1 MWLSES
7 AWCHTVPKSSRAP
20 EQVPWSKVSLVAL
33 ALLSKAASVLCH
45 SKEGRLGN
53 ADGWL
58 CAAFLGESAF

>member
-1 MWLSES
+1 MNLLGVTRFPKAAELLSR
-7 AWCHTVPKSSRAP
+7 SRG
-20 EQVPWSKVSLVAL
+20 QVSLVAL
-33 ALLSKAASVLCH
+33 ALLSKEASVLCH